1 MCAVA
6 LLLIPFLSACSGTP
20 PDSIGV
26 HDGRLAPCPESP
38 NCVSSFAKDAEHRI
52 DPLRFSGTP
61 GTVMQELKTHLSS
74 LDRVRIVTLEDNY
87 VYAEF
92 TSLLMRY
99 VDDVEFLLVAEDR
112 VLHFRSASRV
122 GYGDMG
128 VNRERIEVIR
138 QHLKSKFQ

>member
-1 MCAVA
+1 MCGVA
-6 LLLIPFLSACSGTP
+6 LLLISFLSACSGTP

-26 HDGRLAPCPESP
+26 HNGHLTPCPESP
-38 NCVSSFAKDAEHRI
+38 NCVSSFAKDSEHRI
-52 DPLRFSGTP
+52 DPLQFSGNP
-61 GTVMQELKTHLSS
+61 GTVMQELKIHLSS
-74 LDRVRIVTLEDNY
+74 LDRVKIVTLEDNY

-112 VLHFRSASRV
+112 VLHFRSASRI
-122 GYGDMG
+122 GYGDLG
-128 VNRERIEVIR
+128 VNRKRIESIR